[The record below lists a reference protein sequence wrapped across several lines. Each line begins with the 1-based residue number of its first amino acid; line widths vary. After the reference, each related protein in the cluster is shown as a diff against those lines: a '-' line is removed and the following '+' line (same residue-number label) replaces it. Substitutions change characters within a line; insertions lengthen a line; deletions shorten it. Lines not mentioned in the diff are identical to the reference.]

1 MTPVRAV
8 ASSRSQARRPVPRP
22 VSATARAPRAPP
34 PPRSAPV
41 GRPPSPAT
49 SSQSRPSAAA
59 RARPRSG
66 AAAWPR
72 NDTQRSNTPRRARAR
87 GATSMS
93 KQIKTIALCLGAAL
107 ASLALFALPASAA
120 QQIEEFT
127 TTASTSLA
135 GGHPDL
141 TTSFKLK
148 DAGAPEVARNITFN
162 TPAGIFG
169 NPSVLT
175 QCRAVDFSLNSCA
188 PASQA
193 GLITIR
199 ANYEGDPDHLLGTA
213 PIYSLEAGPEET
225 ARFAFV
231 APQLDIPIAIPVTT
245 RSASDY
251 GLRFTV
257 SGITQLAPLSAADI
271 TFWGFPAAGAH
282 DAQRFPKGSPGS
294 PAGCPGLAEASGIGE
309 PVVAG
314 MPVAPLTGN
323 PGVYNG
329 QALVST
335 LDVQTYQD

>member
-1 MTPVRAV
+1 MPKT
-8 ASSRSQARRPVPRP
+8 
-22 VSATARAPRAPP
+22 
-34 PPRSAPV
+34 
-41 GRPPSPAT
+41 
-49 SSQSRPSAAA
+49 
-59 RARPRSG
+59 
-66 AAAWPR
+66 
-72 NDTQRSNTPRRARAR
+72 
-87 GATSMS
+87 
-93 KQIKTIALCLGAAL
+93 KTIALTLMSALAAL
-107 ASLALFALPASAA
+107 AIFALPAQAA

-148 DAGAPEVARNITFN
+148 DAGAPEVAKNITFN
-162 TPAGIFG
+162 TPEGIFG
-169 NPSVLT
+169 NPSVLI
-175 QCRAVDFSLNSCA
+175 QCRAVDFSLNACP

-193 GLITIR
+193 GLITIH
-199 ANYEGDPDHLLGTA
+199 ADYEGDPDHLLGTA

-231 APQLDIPIAIPVTT
+231 APQLNIPIAIPVTT

-294 PAGCPGLAEASGIGE
+294 PAGCRRIGRSGH
-309 PVVAG
+309 
-314 MPVAPLTGN
+314 
-323 PGVYNG
+323 
-329 QALVST
+329 
-335 LDVQTYQD
+335 LDVLDRRTVAARPGPLGGLGRLPGPPGRRRSARRTRRWAGSWPPYRYR